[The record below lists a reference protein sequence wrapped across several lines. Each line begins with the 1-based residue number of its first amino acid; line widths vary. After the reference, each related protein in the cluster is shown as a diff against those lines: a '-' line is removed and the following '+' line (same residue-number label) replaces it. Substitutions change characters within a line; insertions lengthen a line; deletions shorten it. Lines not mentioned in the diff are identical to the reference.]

1 MEQVAIT
8 GSSSVPAQIQIVR
21 HAQVCKKLQISG
33 SKLYDMVARG
43 QFPKPFCLVPNGRAV
58 GWLENEVD
66 QWILDCKKSAE
77 REVV

>member
-33 SKLYDMVARG
+33 SKLYDMVARD

-58 GWLENEVD
+58 GWLEHDVD
-66 QWILDCKKSAE
+66 KWILVRKCSLQAG
-77 REVV
+77 V